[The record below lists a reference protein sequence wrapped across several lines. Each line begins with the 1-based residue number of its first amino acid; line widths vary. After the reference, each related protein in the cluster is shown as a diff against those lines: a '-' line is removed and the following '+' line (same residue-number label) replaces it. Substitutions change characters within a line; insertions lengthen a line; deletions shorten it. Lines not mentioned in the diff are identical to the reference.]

1 MTYSLLNNSK
11 HRFIMTLCKC
21 QIIFVPC
28 RKCQKF
34 TNHQILKSVKSRGL
48 ACKYERAY
56 NICHISA
63 AIQYI
68 DNVSVLKR
76 GHLGLPK
83 TEKDRKKI
91 SCKLDIFTT
100 KIFPYFHW
108 MHRHFWSPCIP
119 FKYKPW
125 CDGGNNFADYNWQMG
140 FTPGARKGNIG
151 WVRIK
156 IYVHFRH
163 FYIIFDKTQKTW
175 YEWIPGWGY
184 LMVFRSGDIWDI
196 SIVVAFLLHTFI
208 AKAYHW
214 W

>member
-1 MTYSLLNNSK
+1 M
-11 HRFIMTLCKC
+11 
-21 QIIFVPC
+21 
-28 RKCQKF
+28 
-34 TNHQILKSVKSRGL
+34 KSVKSRGL
-48 ACKYERAY
+48 ACKYERVY

-68 DNVSVLKR
+68 DIASVLKR

-83 TEKDRKKI
+83 TEKLTYCLNWTFLSKRYF
-91 SCKLDIFTT
+91 LIFTECN
-100 KIFPYFHW
+100 
-108 MHRHFWSPCIP
+108 RHFWSPCIP
-119 FKYKPW
+119 FKHKPW
-125 CDGGNNFADYNWQMG
+125 CDGSNNFADYNWQMR
-140 FTPGARKGNIG
+140 FTPGATKGNIG
-151 WVRIK
+151 WAGMK

-163 FYIIFDKTQKTW
+163 FYNIFDKQQKTW